1 MKNPQRNSVQ
11 APYGSRQYTA
21 TIPAE
26 GFNVQQFKALQ
37 PGQWVSLYGSKGQ
50 YLGVSRAG
58 VVVVNYR
65 TAQGETLKQHLKA
78 SKPLRQ
84 FAKIKGNI

>member
-1 MKNPQRNSVQ
+1 MKNP
-11 APYGSRQYTA
+11 SRQYVPA
-21 TIPAE
+21 IPAE
-26 GFNVQQFKALQ
+26 GFNVHQFKTLQ

>member
-1 MKNPQRNSVQ
+1 MQNIKNPARRYV
-11 APYGSRQYTA
+11 A

-26 GFNVQQFKALQ
+26 GFNVQQFQSLQ
-37 PGQWVSLYGSKGQ
+37 PGQWVSMYGSKGQ

-65 TAQGETLKQHLKA
+65 TAQGETLREHLKA
-78 SKPLRQ
+78 SKPLRS
-84 FAKIKGNI
+84 FAKLKGSRF

>member
-1 MKNPQRNSVQ
+1 MKNPQ
-11 APYGSRQYTA
+11 RQYTA
-21 TIPAE
+21 TIHAE
-26 GFNVQQFKALQ
+26 GFNVQQFKTLQ
-37 PGQWVSLYGSKGQ
+37 PGQWVSLYGNKGQ

-65 TAQGETLKQHLKA
+65 IQQTGSGTAQGETLKQHLKA